1 MIGSLSTFMV
11 ENRSAQKDLAY
22 WEAQVETPREPVTSF
37 QSATLE
43 SLAKERQESK
53 TKGKGAKHTRS
64 RLQRKD
70 PQVFTKSST
79 IASYFTHA
87 EDKVNSQL
95 RNWGDGDGSYFDRWL
110 AVTPP
115 TKTHKR
121 RGTIVPTQGYK
132 AEISTS

>member
-11 ENRSAQKDLAY
+11 ENKSAQKDLAY

-43 SLAKERQESK
+43 SLAKEREESK
-53 TKGKGAKHTRS
+53 KKGAKNARQS
-64 RLQRKD
+64 VQRKD
-70 PQVFTKSST
+70 PQVFTKSAT

-110 AVTPP
+110 AVTP
-115 TKTHKR
+115 
-121 RGTIVPTQGYK
+121 
-132 AEISTS
+132 